1 MNKPNTPKFN
11 NIDGS
16 TEKAQKYGSSQRTF
30 ILTVLVITLMSA
42 VLILFYG
49 FEKKPT
55 GITADYAGYY
65 PENTFFYVDAA
76 LTKEKAKQFNEL
88 TGFKIKDLSD
98 LLNRTFNADYHK
110 YKSRILNRLASESFG
125 DSFSFGTWID
135 SINGKKKKRMLFI
148 IPVKREG
155 KATEL
160 INEFLKKRGNL
171 VYKGTMGYKVITF
184 RNKKG
189 AFLFRND
196 KFYMADSKEK
206 IDASAIR
213 GDNAAFISGGSI
225 QELSGAEKK
234 VKKLDPGVYTPPYK
248 KLFRSAM
255 ISTDTYFGLITGIAG
270 SYYISIFNASSG
282 SSLVKNIASSSF
294 EFSMKGDYILY
305 VRGGTGVWSVVKY
318 DIPAKK
324 RNELRTLGKITDI
337 YLAEE
342 GFIYISEKR
351 AYVEN
356 LSGER
361 WEAPAELDVKGIC
374 RNMVLSDYN
383 GKTYIIDFN
392 VLFEKVKEFS
402 QAKDSKK
409 S

>member
-1 MNKPNTPKFN
+1 MKFSELVS
-11 NIDGS
+11 IFLLSSLFLSCSFTSSGKYSDLL
-16 TEKAQKYGSSQRTF
+16 EK
-30 ILTVLVITLMSA
+30 
-42 VLILFYG
+42 
-49 FEKKPT
+49 
-55 GITADYAGYY
+55 YAEG
-65 PENTFFYVDAA
+65 
-76 LTKEKAKQFNEL
+76 
-88 TGFKIKDLSD
+88 DLSD
-98 LLNRTFNADYHK
+98 TSVITEA
-110 YKSRILNRLASESFG
+110 ILEG
-125 DSFSFGTWID
+125 FSTTSLSSG
-135 SINGKKKKRMLFI
+135 NLFI
-148 IPVKREG
+148 SKS
-155 KATEL
+155 A
-160 INEFLKKRGNL
+160 
-171 VYKGTMGYKVITF
+171 VITGSGSDISLIYPEEI
-184 RNKKG
+184 KLH
-189 AFLFRND
+189 AD
-196 KFYMADSKEK
+196 KIISDNISYADAGKNMIVLGNSRGFCVFDMDGDPVNVYMADSKEK

-225 QELSGAEKK
+225 QELSGTEKK